1 LRNRQKYES
10 INDVLEISEITHEAL
25 ILDVYVKSMPINAIM
40 YGNEWNKD
48 TANTKIL

>member
-1 LRNRQKYES
+1 LRNRQKYGS

-25 ILDVYVKSMPINAIM
+25 ILDAYEKSMPINVIM

-48 TANTKIL
+48 TANTSIL